1 MTSGIGTLGL
11 PVLTTTVTTLP
22 ALRTVPPSGR
32 VAITLPL
39 GTVRLVSVV
48 LRKRIPRSSSRPVA
62 APAGRLVRSGRV
74 IPSDGCSTT
83 VSRRRARSPPS
94 TDWVATR
101 PSWTWSEATA
111 SPTWTRSP
119 RPWRS
124 RVASATSSPTTSGTR
139 TDPPSRPPARVSSP
153 AASRP
158 TTSSTASSRP
168 LPILARRA
176 RVLGTRPVVGRGR
189 RCAGVAGGSR
199 VASLATVV
207 HPSRLRVSAA
217 PGGAWPPSVV
227 APAAAAQE
235 AVVSGPLGRSVVAR
249 RASSTRRRRGAPMAA
264 AKSEARR

>member
-1 MTSGIGTLGL
+1 M
-11 PVLTTTVTTLP
+11 
-22 ALRTVPPSGR
+22 
-32 VAITLPL
+32 
-39 GTVRLVSVV
+39 
-48 LRKRIPRSSSRPVA
+48 
-62 APAGRLVRSGRV
+62 
-74 IPSDGCSTT
+74 
-83 VSRRRARSPPS
+83 
-94 TDWVATR
+94 
-101 PSWTWSEATA
+101 
-111 SPTWTRSP
+111 
-119 RPWRS
+119 
-124 RVASATSSPTTSGTR
+124 ASATSSPTTSGTR

-189 RCAGVAGGSR
+189 RCAGAAGGSR

-235 AVVSGPLGRSVVAR
+235 AVVSGPLGRRVVAR

-264 AKSEARR
+264 AKSEARRKRRVGSGSVARVTATSNGSGMAPATREGGGTRPPRCCWTTWRASPSNGGRPLTHSQATTPRA